1 MLPSEEILR
10 SISLHGRVAIVTG
23 ASSGIGRAIAIKLH
37 RAGARVALLDIRE
50 DGRELERELGGN
62 VRFYKC
68 DVSSSGEVEETVRR
82 VYEDFGRIDIVV
94 NAAGVIIRKSVVE
107 TGEEEWDWVMNVNLK
122 GPYLVSKYAIPYMVR
137 GGGGSIVNVAS
148 GWGLKGGPRAAAY
161 CASKAGL
168 VNLTRAM
175 AIDHGAEGVRVNCVA
190 PGDVDTPMLRE
201 EARQLGMELEEFLR
215 EAARRPIPRI
225 GRPEDV
231 ANAVLFLV
239 SDMASWV
246 TGSVLVVDG
255 GGLA

>member
-201 EARQLGMELEEFLR
+201 EARQLGMDLEEFLR